1 MINFDWRKRRATFLV
16 VPLAAVSLLAAVPF
30 GVNAFAQGGTAK
42 PPVKGAIAP
51 FVTATLPD
59 PAVLGAPA
67 AQIHGFDDTGFIQ
80 GATVDTTNANCP
92 NTTDPHRFGGT
103 LTLNHGPVVV
113 PCNLTIQ
120 MPANTFTWADFV
132 NGPQAPAPSLGSLA
146 LGKAA
151 PSFEMRAIGNV
162 VGARRIA
169 ALLYAS
175 QQSLNTSTGV
185 ITSIDYATGNL
196 LVDTGNAAKPAI
208 VQINDP
214 NGRFGRAQSPDARF
228 SVDDANATVHSGTG
242 YPMCVPRTDPAT
254 ADDAL
259 CPQQNRPKPSVT
271 GQCRNFSLAGIAPP
285 VSGELTPAPAGQVY
299 CSEFVMNSVAA
310 RAATDPDPRQ
320 QAPFEVGDSITFSG
334 TLIPA
339 VVAVPAVAAVAA
351 VPAVL
356 AVPEVPAVP
365 AVLAADG
372 ITVLVPAVPAVP
384 AVLAV
389 PAVQAVAA
397 VAAVAAAAEYV
408 SAHTIEANIGIW
420 TQAGTQPSYI
430 AIGAFGVGTADPNR
444 LSINGFAVETA
455 DRIFLEAETTDV
467 KNPVDIYMTDVNPVT
482 GEVRNRWATPFAM
495 TGEQNGPLQADGI
508 TPIGGGIT
516 TQNAGPQPQRARL
529 RTPKAPVGL
538 LSQPTRNV
546 RVAVRSLCTPQAPV
560 NDLVTG
566 APVLTSLD
574 TCLNNAP
581 QTANGLKAGEYTAPT
596 FEYIFPENVKPG
608 DLLVPF
614 DFWHL
619 PALRF
624 GEGSTTQSAL
634 DPAVGPL
641 EPAPW

>member
-1 MINFDWRKRRATFLV
+1 MINFDWRKRRV
-16 VPLAAVSLLAAVPF
+16 AAVVIPLTALSMLATATLS
-30 GVNAFAQGGTAK
+30 VNAFAQGGTAK

-59 PAVLGAPA
+59 PTVLGAPA
-67 AQIHGFDDTGFIQ
+67 AQIHGFSDTGFIQ
-80 GATVDTTNANCP
+80 AYTVDATNANCP
-92 NTTDPHRFGGT
+92 NTTDAHRFGGT
-103 LTLNHGPVVV
+103 LTLNNGPIVI

-132 NGPQAPAPSLGSLA
+132 NGGPDLSLGK
-146 LGKAA
+146 GY
-151 PSFEMRAIGNV
+151 PSFEMTAIGNI

-169 ALLYAS
+169 GLLYLS

-185 ITSIDYATGNL
+185 ITKIDYLTGNL
-196 LVDTGNAAKPAI
+196 SVDTGSSATPAI

-214 NGRFGRAQSPDARF
+214 NGRFGRAQSPDPRL
-228 SVDDANATVHSGTG
+228 SVDDANATVHAKTG

-254 ADDAL
+254 ADDPL
-259 CPQQNRPKPSVT
+259 CPQQNRPKPGVT
-271 GQCRNFSLAGIAPP
+271 GQCRNFSVAGIAPP
-285 VSGELTPAPAGQVY
+285 VSGELTASVGLPY
-299 CSEFVMNSVAA
+299 CTEFVMNSVAA
-310 RAATDPDPRQ
+310 RLPADPDPRQ

-339 VVAVPAVAAVAA
+339 VAAVAAVAAVPEVLAVAAVAAVPEVLAVPAVLNPDGTVATPAVVGVPAVAAVAA
-351 VPAVL
+351 VAG
-356 AVPEVPAVP
+356 VP
-365 AVLAADG
+365 
-372 ITVLVPAVPAVP
+372 
-384 AVLAV
+384 
-389 PAVQAVAA
+389 AVAA
-397 VAAVAAAAEYV
+397 VAAVAAAPAYT
-408 SAHTIEANIGIW
+408 SAHTVEANLYIG

-444 LSINGFAVETA
+444 ISINGFAVETQ

-467 KNPVDIYMTDVNPVT
+467 KNPVDIYMTDVDPVT
-482 GEVRNRWATPFAM
+482 GAVRNRWTTPFAM
-495 TGEQNGPLQADGI
+495 TGEQNGPFQADGI

-529 RTPKAPVGL
+529 RATKAPVGL

-581 QTANGLKAGEYTAPT
+581 LTANGLKAGEYTAPT
-596 FEYIFPENVKPG
+596 FDYIFPENVKPG

-619 PALRF
+619 PALAK
-624 GEGSTTQSAL
+624 GEGASTPSVL
-634 DPAVGPL
+634 DPGVGPL